1 MGIYNDK
8 KDYEQLFKE
17 KMQEAKLLY
26 NLPLEKQEKIKQL
39 LNKKE
44 IIKQKNNIF
53 STFQINYIN
62 KKIDKI
68 RNNK

>member
-17 KMQEAKLLY
+17 KMEEAKLLY

-44 IIKQKNNIF
+44 IIKQKNNIL

>member
-17 KMQEAKLLY
+17 KMHEAKLLY
-26 NLPLEKQEKIKQL
+26 NLSPEKQEKIKQL

-68 RNNK
+68 RSHK